1 MRPRT
6 IDEFVGQDHIMGE
19 GRLLRRAIAAD
30 MLSSVIFAGPPGTGK
45 TTLAR
50 VIANTTSSR
59 FVSLNAV
66 LSGVKEVRAEIEI
79 AREQMALHQRR
90 TILFVDEVHR
100 WNKAQQDALLPWVES
115 GTVVL
120 IGATTEN
127 PFFEVNA
134 ALVSRSRIFQLRP
147 LSEAEL
153 RRVMAQ
159 ALQDPIRGYGSLKV
173 TVEPDAADHLIAVA
187 DGDARSLLNAVQLA
201 VETSVPA
208 VPTPPDTEVTVS
220 LAIAEESI
228 QAKALLYD
236 REGDYHYDTI
246 SAFIKSLRG
255 SDPDAALYWMAR
267 MVASGEDPRFLFRRM
282 LILASEDVGLADPQ
296 ALVVVEAAARAFDR
310 VGLPEGQFHLAQAAL
325 YLATCAKSNST
336 LGYFDARASVEAE
349 ASRDVP
355 RHLRDGN
362 RDKEGFGHG
371 EGYLYPHAYRDHWV
385 AQAYLPSGMQGRLFY
400 TPSRSGYEG
409 RIADDVERR
418 REVQLSVVTDDDIEQ
433 EILTF
438 SPPQDARERWLV
450 RLSQSRNELI
460 QTVRDRVFA
469 AADLQRHERVLI
481 AGSRTETL
489 VWEAV
494 RCVPEGL
501 VAALVDTPQ
510 LAEQIAFHA
519 EKLDA
524 LTRPLILI
532 PGPSGI
538 DPEPNGPP
546 VEWPSRFEL
555 LIGRNWLH
563 RRADRVGLLRRA
575 AEITDR
581 IVLAEPAAAA
591 ASRLSEVLGDRLP
604 HPERALL
611 EAAEQRIYGDPND
624 AVVNW
629 RPADIGAW
637 LSEAGF
643 EVVGME
649 PITHVSTRVISPAD
663 VTGWLTAEGSRLGAA
678 VAEVAGTGT
687 AEQLTT
693 AIIAALGSEGVRWRS
708 VVALAWG
715 RTPDSGAPHRLP
727 TY

>member
-1 MRPRT
+1 
-6 IDEFVGQDHIMGE
+6 MGE

-79 AREQMALHQRR
+79 AREQMTLHQRR

-100 WNKAQQDALLPWVES
+100 WNKAQQDALLPWVEN

-153 RRVMAQ
+153 RRVMEQ
-159 ALQDPIRGYGSLKV
+159 ALNDPIRGYGSLKV
-173 TVEPDAADHLIAVA
+173 TVEPDATNHLIAVA
-187 DGDARSLLNAVQLA
+187 DGDARSLLNALQLA
-201 VETSVPA
+201 VETSAPA
-208 VPTPPDTEVTVS
+208 MPAPPGTDVTVS

-349 ASRDVP
+349 VSRDVP

-409 RIADDVERR
+409 RIAADVERR

-450 RLSQSRNELI
+450 RLSQSRNELV

-501 VAALVDTPQ
+501 VAALVDDPK

-519 EKLDA
+519 AKLDA
-524 LTRPLILI
+524 LTRPLIMT
-532 PGPSGI
+532 PGASGI
-538 DPEPNGPP
+538 DPEPDGPP
-546 VEWPSRFEL
+546 GEWPSRFEL
-555 LIGRNWLH
+555 IIGRNWLH
-563 RRADRVGLLRRA
+563 RRGDRVTMLRRA

-581 IVLAEPAAAA
+581 IVIAEPAAGS
-591 ASRLSEVLGDRLP
+591 ASRLSEVLSDRLALP
-604 HPERALL
+604 DREILEKAER
-611 EAAEQRIYGDPND
+611 RIYDDPTD
-624 AVVNW
+624 AAVNW
-629 RPADIGAW
+629 GPSDTGAW
-637 LSEAGF
+637 LSDAGF

-649 PITHVSTRVISPAD
+649 PLTNVSARVISRAD
-663 VTGWLTAEGSRLGAA
+663 VTGWLSAEGSRLGAA
-678 VAEVAGTGT
+678 VTEVAGTGA
-687 AEQLTT
+687 AEQLTA
-693 AIIAALGSEGVRWRS
+693 AILAALGTESVPWRS

-715 RTPDSGAPHRLP
+715 RAPSPGR
-727 TY
+727 